1 MVRTSKI
8 RTCANSFTVDCNS
21 GSYRVYAIVAG
32 VFIVIYPIGI
42 VAVFVALLYLN
53 RKVLG
58 DQAGGAEAAGKWYS
72 GDLET
77 FHFLVDG
84 YRRET
89 FWYEIVDFIR

>member
-1 MVRTSKI
+1 MV
-8 RTCANSFTVDCNS
+8 A
-21 GSYRVYAIVAG
+21 AI
-32 VFIVIYPIGI
+32 FIAIYPVGI
-42 VAVFVALLYLN
+42 ITVFVALLFAN

-58 DQAGGAEAAGKWYS
+58 DNAGGAAHAGKWWA

-89 FWYEIVDFIR
+89 FWYEIVDFFR

>member
-1 MVRTSKI
+1 ML
-8 RTCANSFTVDCNS
+8 
-21 GSYRVYAIVAG
+21 AG
-32 VFIVIYPIGI
+32 VMIFFDRGSAAQFFAAIFIAIYPIGI
-42 VAVFVALLYLN
+42 IAVFVALLYLN

-58 DQAGGAEAAGKWYS
+58 DQAGGAAHAGKWWA

-89 FWYEIVDFIR
+89 FWYEIVDFFR

>member
-1 MVRTSKI
+1 V
-8 RTCANSFTVDCNS
+8 A
-21 GSYRVYAIVAG
+21 AI
-32 VFIVIYPIGI
+32 FIAIYPIGI
-42 VAVFVALLYLN
+42 IALFVALLCAN

-58 DQAGGAEAAGKWYS
+58 DQAGGAAHVGKWWA

-89 FWYEIVDFIR
+89 FWYEIVDFIRCDPTHSVSVCISTQLTVYRCVTFWTS